1 MINDVQLAA
10 LSNWLGSLGMVLI
23 VVYHVSVQFS
33 IYPFTGAEAE
43 GRLNLQLFSVNAKR
57 IEARNN
63 AAATAAR
70 GGSVVR

>member
-23 VVYHVSVQFS
+23 VVYH
-33 IYPFTGAEAE
+33 
-43 GRLNLQLFSVNAKR
+43 LFSVNAKR

-63 AAATAAR
+63 AASTAAR